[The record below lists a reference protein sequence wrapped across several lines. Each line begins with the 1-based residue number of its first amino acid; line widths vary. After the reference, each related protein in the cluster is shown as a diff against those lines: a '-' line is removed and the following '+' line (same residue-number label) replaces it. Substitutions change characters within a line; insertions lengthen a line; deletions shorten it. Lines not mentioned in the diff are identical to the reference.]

1 MKRAFARRAALCA
14 AYTMLGLALAPS
26 HGQAQDYPTKPIRII
41 VIAAA
46 GGPAD
51 LLARTFA
58 EKLNERTK
66 QQSAIVENKAGAGGA
81 IAAEYVAKSPADGY
95 TLLLGIHSTQSI
107 HHHLN
112 PKIAYNPETDFAPIV
127 HLATVPNIL
136 FVPAGSPARS
146 VQDLVALAKA
156 KPGTLSFASQGPGA
170 TGHLVGEL
178 FRLASGTDLI
188 HVPYRGAAPA
198 LQDLI
203 AGNVTMMFDTAFALS
218 HVREGRL
225 RALAVA
231 SAERMDVAPDVPT
244 MAEVGLPE
252 VQGGAWFALLAP
264 AKTPPAVIVY
274 LNRHANEIFAL
285 PDVRQRFLPQGVS
298 LPLGTPGQLQALIDA
313 DSKRWGEVIRKANI
327 KIE

>member
-1 MKRAFARRAALCA
+1 MKHASHRRAAFAACA
-14 AYTMLGLALAPS
+14 VFALTLMPWAAP
-26 HGQAQDYPTKPIRII
+26 AQDYPTKPIRII
-41 VIAAA
+41 VIASA

-58 EKLNERTK
+58 EKLTERLK

-81 IAAEYVAKSPADGY
+81 IAADYVAKSPPDGY

-112 PKIAYNPETDFAPIV
+112 PNIAYNPETDFAPII
-127 HLATVPNIL
+127 HIATVPNVL
-136 FVPAGSPARS
+136 FVPAGSPVKS
-146 VQDLVALAKA
+146 VQELVAQAKA
-156 KPGTLSFASQGPGA
+156 KPGSMSFASQGPGS

-203 AGNVTMMFDTAFALS
+203 AGNVTMMWDTAFALS

-225 RALAVA
+225 RALAVT
-231 SAERMDVAPDVPT
+231 SPQRMEVIPDVPT
-244 MAEVGLPE
+244 TVEVGLPE
-252 VQGGAWFALLAP
+252 IHGGAWFALLAP
-264 AKTPPAVIVY
+264 AKTPPAVIAF

-285 PDVRQRFLPQGVS
+285 PDVRQRFVPQGVI
-298 LPLGTPGQLQALIDA
+298 LPRGTPEQLQALIDA
-313 DSKRWGEVIRKANI
+313 DSKRWGDVIRKANI